1 MASKKKNVEQR
12 IAERKAFVQARPN
25 LTPAEARKRFYV
37 QTRAAELEAQGK
49 TVDRKALR
57 QKFESGKVSREGF
70 YTPQDIQ
77 RAARQN
83 AATTS
88 KSSSNLP
95 GPSVGGRTPDASKT
109 RAYAAVDKV
118 ERQAIQKR
126 LTAPKNVSAPRKQT
140 SGTNPVEA
148 AALRLTSGEEWKK
161 AVSKTGRSWL
171 GAGKKILGMASSY
184 GESMQATF
192 VNPAINLAGGA
203 VGRKPNLREAGA
215 GEALL
220 NTADVAATIY
230 TGGVAKGLV
239 PSVGKVLPRLTG
251 RSRVVRGVVRAT
263 EAIKTEA
270 QLWRGTTAAKP
281 VAQTVR
287 AADYVRP
294 LAPGRRNVA
303 AEVVQNVAKKATP
316 VKAAAKSGVAKK
328 AAAAPVKATAKK
340 AAAAPVKATAKKA
353 ATPVK
358 AVAKKTTAKKAA
370 STGKNAEFSE
380 MLSADVRQGDAY
392 LFNPADEAPA
402 MKPAAVKKPAA
413 KKAPAS
419 KNAPAAKK
427 QAAKQAPA
435 PKQEAPRMSTQSE
448 FKSQEDF
455 DKFMDAG
462 GGQQKLQE
470 MARRDPR
477 AAQEFTARNAK
488 YIKTRQTRRT
498 VAKNQRIAAEARA
511 KAEVQAR
518 NAEVKKKL
526 GLK

>member
-57 QKFESGKVSREGF
+57 QKFESGKVTREGF
-70 YTPQDIQ
+70 YTPQDVQ

-88 KSSSNLP
+88 STSANIP
-95 GPSVGGRTPDASKT
+95 GANVNGRTPDASKT

-140 SGTNPVEA
+140 GGTNPVEA

-161 AVSKTGRSWL
+161 AVGKTGRSWL

-340 AAAAPVKATAKKA
+340 AA
-353 ATPVK
+353 TPVK
-358 AVAKKTTAKKAA
+358 AAAKKTTAKKAA
-370 STGKNAEFSE
+370 STGKSAEFSE

-413 KKAPAS
+413 KKPAAQ
-419 KNAPAAKK
+419 KPVAKK
-427 QAAKQAPA
+427 QTAKKAPA

-462 GGQQKLQE
+462 GGKQKLQE

-477 AAQEFTARNAK
+477 AAQEFTARNAP